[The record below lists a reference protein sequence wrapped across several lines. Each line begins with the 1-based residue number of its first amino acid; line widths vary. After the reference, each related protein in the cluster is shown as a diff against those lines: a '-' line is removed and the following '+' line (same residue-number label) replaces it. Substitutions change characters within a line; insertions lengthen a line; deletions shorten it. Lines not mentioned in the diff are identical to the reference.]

1 MRRNDLRAQAGQ
13 LLILG
18 FDGTT
23 YAEIDT
29 LVTDLRPGGII
40 LFARNI
46 LTPQQTW
53 ELLAASRKA
62 LPVTPFTCVD
72 LEGGTV
78 DRLRNLIA
86 PAPAQ
91 QDVARTGSKRLFRKA
106 GAVIGG
112 EARALG
118 FNVDFAPVSDIGFP
132 ISRPVMRSRTI
143 SDDPQETVA
152 YVREF
157 LRGLKDARVLG
168 CGKHFPGL
176 GEGTLDSH
184 HQLPVIDKPWKRLWE
199 EDLRPY
205 RRLHRQFPFVM
216 VAHAAYPQVT
226 GDHTPASISKK
237 WLNDILRKKIGYK
250 GLILSDDLEMGGVL
264 AAASIEDAAVETI
277 RAGADIFL
285 VCHREEMVRRAYEAV
300 VRTAERDRKFRQQ
313 VQKAARRVLRYKAR
327 SAALRRPAPRPTE
340 ATVARLRDEI
350 AQLHAAIEK
359 ARA

>member
-1 MRRNDLRAQAGQ
+1 MKTKDLRALAGQ

-18 FDGTT
+18 FDGTS
-23 YAEIDT
+23 YAGIDPLIRDT
-29 LVTDLRPGGII
+29 QPGGVI

-46 LTPQQTW
+46 VNPQQTW
-53 ELLAASRKA
+53 QLLADCRKGISIA
-62 LPVTPFTCVD
+62 PFTCVD

-78 DRLRNLIA
+78 DRLRDIIA

-91 QDVARTGSKRLFRKA
+91 QDVARTGKKVMFRRA
-106 GAVIGG
+106 GKIIGS

-118 FNVDFAPVSDIGFP
+118 FNVDFAPVSDIGFE

-143 SDDPQETVA
+143 TDDPKDTVE

-157 LRGLKDARVLG
+157 MRGLKDARVLG

-184 HQLPVIDKPWKRLWE
+184 HELPVIDKPWNRIWQ
-199 EDLRPY
+199 EDLLPY
-205 RRLHRQFPFVM
+205 RKLHRQLPFVM

-226 GDHTPASISKK
+226 GDRTPASISKK
-237 WLNDILRKKIGYK
+237 WLANILRKKIGYK

-285 VCHREEMVRRAYEAV
+285 VCHKEELVRRAYEAV
-300 VRTAERDRKFRQQ
+300 VRTAERDRRFRKQ
-313 VQKAARRVLRYKAR
+313 VEKAAARVMRFKAR
-327 SAALRRPAPRPTE
+327 SAALRRPAAPPTE
-340 ATVARLRDEI
+340 KTVAQLRNDI
-350 AQLHAAIEK
+350 GKLRAAIEK
-359 ARA
+359 ANA